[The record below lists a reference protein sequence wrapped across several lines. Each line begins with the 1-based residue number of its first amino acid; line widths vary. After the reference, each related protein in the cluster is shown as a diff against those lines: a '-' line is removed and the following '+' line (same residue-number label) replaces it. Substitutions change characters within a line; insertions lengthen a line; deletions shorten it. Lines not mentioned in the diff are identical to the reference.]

1 MDIECKNWVF
11 SQWLFWYSDMLV
23 FVINLFISF
32 LQALV
37 ASGQGKERLI
47 GDLQGGNTTVDVASL
62 QNQLEKLKNELQDKN
77 GLMFIW

>member
-1 MDIECKNWVF
+1 MWILNVRIGFFHNDCFDVF
-11 SQWLFWYSDMLV
+11 GL
-23 FVINLFISF
+23 FVICLFISP

-77 GLMFIW
+77 GLMFI